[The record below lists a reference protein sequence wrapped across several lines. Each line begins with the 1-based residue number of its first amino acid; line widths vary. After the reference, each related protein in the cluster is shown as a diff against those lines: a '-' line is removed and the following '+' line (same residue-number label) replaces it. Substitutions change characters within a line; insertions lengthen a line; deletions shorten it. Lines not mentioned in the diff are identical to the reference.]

1 MRPRT
6 IGLLVSGAVAGGLVA
21 AHFGPATAVGLP
33 PLRRALRIRDRIDDR
48 SAIGLTFDD
57 GPHSDGT
64 PAVLEALAAADAP
77 ATFFL
82 VGEQVERRPALAAEI
97 VARGHEVALHC
108 FHHRNLLRLTPREAR
123 EDLLRGAAAIEDAT
137 SRPIRF
143 FRPPFGY
150 LSGTALREARRQGW
164 QTVLWKRIGWD
175 WTASATP
182 ASIVRRLTR
191 GLRGGEILVL
201 HDADFYATPGSWR
214 QTAAA
219 LQPLFEELGRRGLGT
234 GRL

>member
-1 MRPRT
+1 VRPRT
-6 IGLLVSGAVAGGLVA
+6 FGLLVSGAVAGGLA
-21 AHFGPATAVGLP
+21 AVQFGPATAVGLP
-33 PLRRALRIRDRIDDR
+33 PLRRALGIRDRIDDR
-48 SAIGLTFDD
+48 GAVGLTFDD
-57 GPHSDGT
+57 GPHPDGT
-64 PAVLEALAAADAP
+64 PAVLEALAAAGAP

-82 VGEQVERRPALAAEI
+82 VGEQVEQRPGLAAQI
-97 VARGHEVALHC
+97 ADRGHEVGLHC
-108 FHHRNLLRLTPREAR
+108 YHHRNLLRLTPREAR
-123 EDLLRGAAAIEDAT
+123 ADLLRGAAAIEDAT
-137 SRPIRF
+137 SRPVRF

-150 LSGTALREARRQGW
+150 LSGVARREARRQGW

-191 GLRGGEILVL
+191 GLRGGEVLVL

-214 QTAAA
+214 QTVAA
-219 LQPLFEELGRRGLGT
+219 LPTLFEELHRRGLGT